1 MFLRIIIFLL
11 GILFIVTGMIS
22 IILYLNLLSFG
33 YSFLEYVN
41 FIIRKFECI
50 SLFIGL
56 IIIWISITRRK
67 HEIHLWYYFEF

>member
-1 MFLRIIIFLL
+1 MFLRIIVFLL
-11 GILFIVTGMIS
+11 GILFTIVGMIS
-22 IILYLNLLSFG
+22 LILYLNLLTFG

-56 IIIWISITRRK
+56 IIIWISISYRRK
-67 HEIHLWYYFEF
+67 DEIHL

>member
-1 MFLRIIIFLL
+1 MFFRIIIFLF
-11 GILFIVTGMIS
+11 GIIFTIIGMVNL
-22 IILYLNLLSFG
+22 ILYLNLLSFG

-56 IIIWISITRRK
+56 IIIWISIPRRK
-67 HEIHLWYYFEF
+67 YEIHL

>member
-1 MFLRIIIFLL
+1 MFFRIIIFLL
-11 GILFIVTGMIS
+11 GIILTITGMIS
-22 IILYLNLLSFG
+22 LILYLNLLTFG

-56 IIIWISITRRK
+56 IIIWISISYRRK
-67 HEIHLWYYFEF
+67 DEIHL

>member
-1 MFLRIIIFLL
+1 MFFRIIMFLL

-22 IILYLNLLSFG
+22 IILYLNLLTFG

-56 IIIWISITRRK
+56 IIIWISISYRRK
-67 HEIHLWYYFEF
+67 NEIHL

>member
-1 MFLRIIIFLL
+1 MVLRIIIFLL
-11 GILFIVTGMIS
+11 GILFTIVGMVS
-22 IILYLNLLSFG
+22 LILYLNLLTFG

-56 IIIWISITRRK
+56 IIIWISISYRRK
-67 HEIHLWYYFEF
+67 NEIHL

>member
-1 MFLRIIIFLL
+1 MVLRIITFLL
-11 GILFIVTGMIS
+11 GILFTVVGMVS
-22 IILYLNLLSFG
+22 LILYLNLLTFG

-56 IIIWISITRRK
+56 IIIWISISYRRK
-67 HEIHLWYYFEF
+67 NEIHL

>member
-1 MFLRIIIFLL
+1 MFFRIIIFLL
-11 GILFIVTGMIS
+11 GILFMVTGMIS

-41 FIIRKFECI
+41 FIIRKLECI

-56 IIIWISITRRK
+56 IIVWISIPRRK
-67 HEIHLWYYFEF
+67 YEIHL

>member
-1 MFLRIIIFLL
+1 MFFRIIIFLL

-22 IILYLNLLSFG
+22 IILYLNLLTFG

-56 IIIWISITRRK
+56 IIIWISVSHRRK
-67 HEIHLWYYFEF
+67 NEIHL

>member
-67 HEIHLWYYFEF
+67 HEIHL

>member
-1 MFLRIIIFLL
+1 MFFRIIIFLL
-11 GILFIVTGMIS
+11 GIILTITGMIS
-22 IILYLNLLSFG
+22 LILYLNLLTFG

-67 HEIHLWYYFEF
+67 HEIHL

>member
-1 MFLRIIIFLL
+1 MFFRIIIFLL
-11 GILFIVTGMIS
+11 GILFIVTGMTS

-56 IIIWISITRRK
+56 IIIWISISYRRTN
-67 HEIHLWYYFEF
+67 EIHL

>member
-1 MFLRIIIFLL
+1 MFFRIIIFLF
-11 GILFIVTGMIS
+11 GIIFTIIGMVNL
-22 IILYLNLLSFG
+22 ILYLNLLSFG

-56 IIIWISITRRK
+56 IIIWISISYRRK
-67 HEIHLWYYFEF
+67 NEIHL

>member
-1 MFLRIIIFLL
+1 MFLRIIIFLF
-11 GILFIVTGMIS
+11 GIILTVIGIMS
-22 IILYLNLLSFG
+22 LILYLNLLSFG

-56 IIIWISITRRK
+56 IIIWISISYRRK
-67 HEIHLWYYFEF
+67 DEIHL

>member
-1 MFLRIIIFLL
+1 MFFRIIIFLF
-11 GILFIVTGMIS
+11 GIILTVIGIMS
-22 IILYLNLLSFG
+22 LILYLNLLSFG

-56 IIIWISITRRK
+56 IIIWISISYRRK
-67 HEIHLWYYFEF
+67 NEIHL

>member
-1 MFLRIIIFLL
+1 MFFRIIIFLL

-22 IILYLNLLSFG
+22 IILYLNLLTFG

-56 IIIWISITRRK
+56 IIIWISIPRRK
-67 HEIHLWYYFEF
+67 NEIHL

>member
-1 MFLRIIIFLL
+1 MFFRIIIFLL
-11 GILFIVTGMIS
+11 GIIFTVTGMVS
-22 IILYLNLLSFG
+22 LILYLNLLSFG

-56 IIIWISITRRK
+56 IIIWISISYRRK
-67 HEIHLWYYFEF
+67 NEIHL

>member
-11 GILFIVTGMIS
+11 GILFIVTGFIS

-41 FIIRKFECI
+41 FIIRRFE
-50 SLFIGL
+50 
-56 IIIWISITRRK
+56 T
-67 HEIHLWYYFEF
+67 YYFIIGFIILSLTLILPGGKKYEFYL

>member
-1 MFLRIIIFLL
+1 MFFRIIIFLL
-11 GILFIVTGMIS
+11 GIILTITGMIS
-22 IILYLNLLSFG
+22 LILYLNLLTFG

-56 IIIWISITRRK
+56 IIIWISISYRRRN
-67 HEIHLWYYFEF
+67 EIHL

>member
-1 MFLRIIIFLL
+1 MFFRIIIFLL
-11 GILFIVTGMIS
+11 GILFTVIGFIS
-22 IILYLNLLSFG
+22 LILYLNLLSFG

-56 IIIWISITRRK
+56 IIIWISIPRRK
-67 HEIHLWYYFEF
+67 NEIHL

>member
-1 MFLRIIIFLL
+1 MFFRIIIFLL
-11 GILFIVTGMIS
+11 GIIFTIIGMVNL
-22 IILYLNLLSFG
+22 ILYLNLLSFG

-56 IIIWISITRRK
+56 IIIWISISYRRK
-67 HEIHLWYYFEF
+67 NEIHL